1 VSATEWYLV
10 GLRVA
15 HALAAMAWLGGGV
28 YYLLALRPAGRS
40 IGASAADVTG
50 AAQRAFGEWA
60 QIATVVM
67 LGTGAVLMFE
77 RLSDGDGG
85 ITYAALLAGKVVAA
99 LAAFWFAGVR
109 PVRRSRRRA
118 PSRRVAPE
126 LIVALGTIAFVL
138 GVILSSV
145 FD

>member
-1 VSATEWYLV
+1 VSATEWYLL

-40 IGASAADVTG
+40 LGASAADVTG

-60 QIATVVM
+60 QIATAVM
-67 LGTGAVLMFE
+67 LGTGIVLTFE

-85 ITYAALLAGKVVAA
+85 LTYAALLAGKIVAA
-99 LAAFWFAGVR
+99 LAAFWFAGIRPVPR
-109 PVRRSRRRA
+109 FRRRKPVRRA
-118 PSRRVAPE
+118 APE
-126 LIVALGTIAFVL
+126 LIAVLGTVAFVL
-138 GVILSSV
+138 GIILSSI